1 MEKRINYI
9 INRFALNG
17 IDIDVD
23 TAELLEKL
31 YVDMVEYNENINIT
45 AITQFEEVVDKHFI
59 DSVLIADMIPKNA
72 TVMDLGSGGGF
83 PALPLKLVRPD
94 LNIVML
100 DSVDKKLNFIRQTI
114 SKYNIEG
121 CAVLHGRIE
130 DVAHSMQ
137 HRGMYDV
144 VTCRSLARLN
154 ELIEYSVPFIKDNGV
169 VIAYKGKTYNEEI
182 AECDN
187 VLHALNANICS
198 VEHRLLQPDINRYY
212 VLINKC
218 GETPKQYP
226 RTGGKVH
233 KTPIK

>member
-114 SKYNIEG
+114 
-121 CAVLHGRIE
+121 
-130 DVAHSMQ
+130 
-137 HRGMYDV
+137 
-144 VTCRSLARLN
+144 
-154 ELIEYSVPFIKDNGV
+154 
-169 VIAYKGKTYNEEI
+169 
-182 AECDN
+182 
-187 VLHALNANICS
+187 
-198 VEHRLLQPDINRYY
+198 
-212 VLINKC
+212 NK
-218 GETPKQYP
+218 
-226 RTGGKVH
+226 
-233 KTPIK
+233 